1 MHNYL
6 NKMNVA
12 RNNWKALLMLNYLL
26 LIIGYFGQNVTGS
39 IVSLIP
45 RQYRKDFGGWAN
57 PRRIPPVTDG

>member
-26 LIIGYFGQNVTGS
+26 LITES

-57 PRRIPPVTDG
+57 PTRIPPITDG